1 LRICL
6 KTHEKKKAKILDEE
20 QVMDFMT
27 KAPNENKYYL
37 VRKAVVVVNIYGG
50 LRGKEL
56 RDLDRSNVK
65 STTKG
70 YKITYLVSKGLKEK
84 KWNT

>member
-1 LRICL
+1 M

-27 KAPNENKYYL
+27 KAPNQNKYYL
-37 VRKAVVVVNIYGG
+37 VRKAVVAVNLYGG

-56 RDLDRSNVK
+56 RNLDRSNVK

-70 YKITYLVSKGLKEK
+70 YKITYLVSKDGKEK